1 MEHQP
6 TDAATRTRRGPGTSE
21 ARRALGERCRLL
33 SAPVAITNRRTRTII
48 ACVAALG
55 AGALVAG
62 CGDDEDESASTRA
75 APAASTAPAAPA
87 SFAIEATA
95 DGKKKKLAFPASVKA
110 GLVTLTLTNSDK
122 SPRSAGIVR
131 LLDDHTV
138 EEFEKAVDKEG
149 APIPAWIEDGGGVAG
164 VKPGQS
170 GSVTQV
176 LAPGEYGITDQSG
189 GEGEGPSNS
198 DLGAR
203 GEFTVTGPPSDA
215 ELPDQP
221 ATLTATDDGQDEYGF
236 EFDGLKAG
244 VNQVRFENTGKELHH
259 AIIFPIN
266 EGKTIAD
273 VTAAFASDEPPKG
286 PPPVDFENGLGTQV
300 IDGGIAQNLELEFK
314 PGKYAVVCFVQDRKG
329 GKPHVAQ
336 GMIDELTIE

>member
-1 MEHQP
+1 MI
-6 TDAATRTRRGPGTSE
+6 
-21 ARRALGERCRLL
+21 L
-33 SAPVAITNRRTRTII
+33 
-48 ACVAALG
+48 CVAALG

-62 CGDDEDESASTRA
+62 CGDDEPASKPA
-75 APAASTAPAAPA
+75 APAASAGPAAPA

-122 SPRSAGIVR
+122 TLRSAGIVR
-131 LLDDHTV
+131 LLDEHTV

-149 APIPAWIEDGGGVAG
+149 APIPAWIEDGGGLTA
-164 VKPGQS
+164 VKPGQT

-176 LAPGEYGITDQSG
+176 LAPGKYAITDDETQSG
-189 GEGEGPSNS
+189 DGEGPSNS

>member
-1 MEHQP
+1 M
-6 TDAATRTRRGPGTSE
+6 RTTTPLCL
-21 ARRALGERCRLL
+21 ART
-33 SAPVAITNRRTRTII
+33 AIT
-48 ACVAALG
+48 CVAALG
-55 AGALVAG
+55 AGALAG
-62 CGDDEDESASTRA
+62 CGDDEPASKPA
-75 APAASTAPAAPA
+75 APAASAAPAAPA

-95 DGKKKKLAFPASVKA
+95 DGKTKKKLTFPDSVKA
-110 GLVTLTLTNSDK
+110 GLVTLTLKNSD
-122 SPRSAGIVR
+122 SVPRSAGIVR

-149 APIPAWIEDGGGVAG
+149 APIPAWIEDGGGLTA
-164 VKPGQS
+164 VKPGQT

-176 LAPGEYGITDQSG
+176 LAPGKYGITDDETESG
-189 GEGEGPSNS
+189 DGEGKSNS

-203 GEFTVTGPPSDA
+203 GEFTVTGPPSEA
-215 ELPDQP
+215 KLPDQP

-266 EGKTIAD
+266 KGKTIAD
-273 VTAAFASDEPPKG
+273 VTAAFASDKPPKG

-314 PGKYAVVCFVQDRKG
+314 AGKYAVVCFIQDRKG